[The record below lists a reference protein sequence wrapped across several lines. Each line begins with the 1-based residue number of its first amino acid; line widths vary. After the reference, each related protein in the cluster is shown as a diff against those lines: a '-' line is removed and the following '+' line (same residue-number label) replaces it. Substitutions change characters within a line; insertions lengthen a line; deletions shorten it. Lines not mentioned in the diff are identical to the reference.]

1 MLVEE
6 GFYWLTDVE
15 ETTEMYLTPNH
26 NLKMSLDAELFDE
39 SLSFSGS
46 LANENNY
53 KAKKALWLESYR
65 KYAIYSVC
73 AVNDEA
79 YFLHYSDS
87 M

>member
-1 MLVEE
+1 MKK
-6 GFYWLTDVE
+6 GY
-15 ETTEMYLTPNH
+15 H
-26 NLKMSLDAELFDE
+26 KMPDGTMMKDSDHPK
-39 SLSFSGS
+39 SGYKHGGM
-46 LANENNY
+46 AKKTMGY
-53 KAKKALWLESYR
+53 AKGGMKAKKALWLESYR